1 MNELV
6 KTRIHKPDK
15 NLTRRLAIEVAGIC
29 INVLL
34 AFICHYFHLSLYMDT
49 IGTILVASLAGALPG
64 IVTAVATSFFCSFFN
79 QYSLYYVLI
88 GVLIA
93 MCVSSYVRNEKY
105 KKKSTSVL
113 LIMLL
118 AFIGGGVG
126 TLFQWLLGQICL

>member
-34 AFICHYFHLSLYMDT
+34 AFICHYFHLPLYMDT
-49 IGTILVASLAGALPG
+49 IGTILVAALAGALLG
-64 IVTAVATSFFCSFFN
+64 IVTAVATSFFCSFFK

-88 GVLIA
+88 SVLIA
-93 MCVSSYVRNEKY
+93 ICVSSYVRIENIKRRVRLY
-105 KKKSTSVL
+105 
-113 LIMLL
+113 
-118 AFIGGGVG
+118 
-126 TLFQWLLGQICL
+126 C